1 MTPSSNR
8 RPSAITQRMITAV
21 VQRIDDGK
29 RVRRQLPVWGRLSMD
44 RQLPFLIVYRRPV
57 RASDQGT
64 ERLVT
69 SEPSYMTCS
78 GLKALQPGVASLVR
92 SLAEAGTDQFG
103 AFLLLEVW
111 AGRAAALD
119 GPVTTADLRPGFV
132 IHAQK
137 GSADSRMTGAF
148 EASLGRLVVDGRRA
162 VVSPRTHPRCAP
174 KRMDPLM
181 DVSSASEVGCQ
192 VFGLEVDPI
201 YRDPETGELFPRVL
215 RLLRRHLTVALRRAM
230 FEFVKIHTT
239 HRPAHFHALG
249 RRAVVKAVWDVD
261 RQLAEISDAFD
272 FLLLVTP
279 VNGEQAWHQFRRGRF
294 ERAPSFYYRPVP
306 TEPLVLKR
314 QLYRAPIE
322 RIEDPAL
329 AVVFME
335 KLEELERQINM
346 LRDRNSQRFLP
357 GSLQQHGGVEAPL
370 LATALEILGTIAP
383 GSRDAR
389 SGRRLSA
396 TEFADRA
403 RAEIMR
409 LKEQMPGLEAGVEIR
424 PDVTGLMVSRG
435 NLLVSSRS
443 QIPESRVEALI
454 QHEIGTHVLTYHNG
468 KAQRMRLLSSGLA
481 GYDALQEGL
490 AVLAEYLVGG
500 LSRPRI
506 RLLAAR
512 VVAADHLIN
521 GASFVETFRSLHDDY
536 GFAARTAFVITMRI
550 FRSGGFTKDV
560 VYLRGLQQ
568 ILEFISKGNALDP
581 LFVGKIAVQHI
592 PIVREL
598 QWRKVLG
605 PVPLTPSYLATEG
618 ASSRLKALH
627 GEPSLMKLVQRSQR

>member
-1 MTPSSNR
+1 MTPSSSR
-8 RPSAITQRMITAV
+8 SPSVITQPTITAV
-21 VQRIDDGK
+21 VQRVDDGK
-29 RVRRQLPVWGRLSMD
+29 RVRRQLPVWGRLSVD
-44 RQLPFLIVYRRPV
+44 RQLPFLVVYRRPV
-57 RASDQGT
+57 RAADEGT

-78 GLKALQPGVASLVR
+78 GLKVLQPGIASLVR
-92 SLAEAGTDQFG
+92 SLAEAGTQQFG

-111 AGRAAALD
+111 AGHAATLE
-119 GPVTTADLRPGFV
+119 GRVTTADLRPGFV
-132 IHAQK
+132 VHAQK
-137 GSADSRMTGAF
+137 GSADPRMTDVI
-148 EASLGRLVVDGRRA
+148 EASLSRLRIDGRRA
-162 VVSPRTHPRCAP
+162 VVSSKTHPRCAP
-174 KRMDPLM
+174 KRMSPLM
-181 DVSSASEVGCQ
+181 TPSSASGIGCQ

-201 YRDPETGELFPRVL
+201 YRDPETGELFPRVI
-215 RLLRRHLTVALRRAM
+215 RLLRRNLSVALRRAM
-230 FEFVKIHTT
+230 FEFVNTHTT

-249 RRAVVKAVWDVD
+249 RSAVVKAVWDVD
-261 RQLAEISDAFD
+261 RQLADISDGFD

-279 VNGEQAWHQFRRGRF
+279 VNGEQAWHQFRRRRF
-294 ERAPSFYYRPVP
+294 ERTPDFHYRPVP

-329 AVVFME
+329 AAVFSE
-335 KLEELERQINM
+335 KLEELDRQITM
-346 LRDRNSQRFLP
+346 LRDRNTRRFLP
-357 GSLQQHGGVEAPL
+357 GSLQQHGGVEPSL
-370 LATALEILGTIAP
+370 LATALEILDAIP
-383 GSRDAR
+383 PKSRDSR

-403 RAEIMR
+403 RIEIGR
-409 LKEQMPGLEAGVEIR
+409 LKEQMPGLEARVEIR
-424 PDVTGLMVSRG
+424 PDVTGLMVSQG

-443 QIPESRVEALI
+443 KIPESRVEALI
-454 QHEIGTHVLTYHNG
+454 QHEVGTHVLTYHNG
-468 KAQRMRLLSSGLA
+468 RAQRMRLLSSGFA

-500 LSRPRI
+500 LSRPRL

-536 GFAARTAFVITMRI
+536 GFAARTAFVVTMRI
-550 FRSGGFTKDV
+550 YRSGGLTKDV

-568 ILEFISKGNALDP
+568 ILEFVSKGNALDP

-605 PVPLTPSYLATEG
+605 PIPLTPSYLALEG
-618 ASSRLKALH
+618 ASSRLRALQ
-627 GEPSLMKLVQRSQR
+627 GDVSLMKLVQRSQ